1 MLVGRD
7 VLVVAVAVA
16 AACVVVVVVVV
27 VAAVFPCVGVVVVV
41 AVIFSRCPISL
52 VTFCVGCFVFVARAP
67 ELRSM
72 PSCRT
77 AWWVLQPRRIVGF
90 CL

>member
-16 AACVVVVVVVV
+16 AACVVVVVVVI
-27 VAAVFPCVGVVVVV
+27 AAVFPCVGVVVVV
-41 AVIFSRCPISL
+41 VAPFSRCPVSF

-67 ELRSM
+67 GSRSM